1 MKWRKD
7 ECNKAINLLIS
18 GKTLDKIG
26 EELNRT
32 KKAVKEKLSELG
44 YKQSDYIKFIRT
56 EEKVCKQCQENFI
69 SLISDERKF
78 CSQSC
83 SAIFNNKL
91 RPKKIARLRYSIKC
105 ENCGKEGKSAGRIFC
120 SNNCYKE
127 FNKKKLFEQI
137 ESGVTSLS
145 CNTYK
150 KYLIEKYG
158 NKCMECGWCEIN
170 PLSGKVPIELEHVDG
185 DSTNNSLVN
194 LKLLCPNCHSL
205 TPTYKALNIGNGRHS
220 RMIRYKEGKSF

>member
-1 MKWRKD
+1 MKWTKEESD
-7 ECNKAINLLIS
+7 KAIVLLKS

-26 EELNRT
+26 DELNRS
-32 KKAVKEKLSELG
+32 KKAIKEKLSELG
-44 YKQSDYIKFIRT
+44 YKQSDYIKHVRT
-56 EEKVCKQCQENFI
+56 EEKECKQCQQIFI

-78 CSQSC
+78 CSQKC

-91 RPKKIARLRYSIKC
+91 RPKKIGRLRYSIKC
-105 ENCGKEGKSAGRIFC
+105 ENCGKEGRSAGRIFC

-127 FNKKKLFEQI
+127 SNKKKLFEEI
-137 ESGVTSLS
+137 ESGITTLS

-158 NKCMECGWCEIN
+158 NKCMECGWDKTN
-170 PLSGKVPIELEHVDG
+170 PVSGKIPIELEHIDG
-185 DSTNNSLVN
+185 NSENNKLEN

-205 TPTYKALNIGNGRHS
+205 TPTYKALNKGNGRHK
-220 RMIRYKEGKSF
+220 RMQRYNDGKSF

>member
-1 MKWRKD
+1 MRWTKD
-7 ECNKAINLLIS
+7 ECDKAIDLLIS

-44 YKQSDYIKFIRT
+44 YKQSDYIKYIRI
-56 EEKVCKQCQENFI
+56 EEKGCKQCQQKFI

-78 CSQSC
+78 CSQKC
-83 SAIFNNKL
+83 STIFNNKL
-91 RPKKIARLRYSIKC
+91 RPKKIGRLRYSIKC
-105 ENCGKEGKSAGRIFC
+105 ENCSKEGKSAGRIFC

-127 FNKKKLFEQI
+127 FNKKKLFEEI

-170 PLSGKVPIELEHVDG
+170 PASGKVPIELEHIDG
-185 DSTNNSLVN
+185 NSENNNLDN
-194 LKLLCPNCHSL
+194 LKLLCPNHHSL
-205 TPTYKALNIGNGRHS
+205 TPTYKALNKGNGRYT
-220 RMIRYKEGKSF
+220 RMVRYNSGKSF